1 MMRNSLWHTGNT
13 DRQVKLLWKDPRNV
27 GWREKV
33 AYRWLLLHRPKIGL
47 IRLRL
52 LPALSTQILYLF
64 SLDLNQNCAEYS
76 RARQWWPTPATYSTG
91 R

>member
-47 IRLRL
+47 IRLRFVKAVDENL
-52 LPALSTQILYLF
+52 LKANPYFLL
-64 SLDLNQNCAEYS
+64 QNI
-76 RARQWWPTPATYSTG
+76 
-91 R
+91 

>member
-1 MMRNSLWHTGNT
+1 MCRVLLTRVPSIVPSVDTCVGAGQMMRNSLWHTGNT

-52 LPALSTQILYLF
+52 LPPLSTLF
-64 SLDLNQNCAEYS
+64 I
-76 RARQWWPTPATYSTG
+76 
-91 R
+91 

>member
-47 IRLRL
+47 IRLRS
-52 LPALSTQILYLF
+52 AHHS
-64 SLDLNQNCAEYS
+64 
-76 RARQWWPTPATYSTG
+76 
-91 R
+91 

>member
-52 LPALSTQILYLF
+52 AKLTDDPGFYPIL
-64 SLDLNQNCAEYS
+64 
-76 RARQWWPTPATYSTG
+76 
-91 R
+91 